1 MKDRIKESTLLG
13 IKANATRVLELIN
26 QIDFKSDSLY
36 WDNYRELAEL
46 KCKMKELR
54 RDTVKLEQEI
64 KGY

>member
-1 MKDRIKESTLLG
+1 MSNRYKPSTILG
-13 IKANATRVLELIN
+13 IKANATRVLELIDA
-26 QIDFKSDSLY
+26 IDFNND
-36 WDNYRELAEL
+36 DVRFNYYKEVAEL

>member
-26 QIDFKSDSLY
+26 EIDFKSDSLY
-36 WDNYRELAEL
+36 WNSYRELAEL
-46 KCKMKELR
+46 KGKMKELR
-54 RDTVKLEQEI
+54 RDTVKLEKEM